1 MALSA
6 RKRQI
11 VDVEELGTSLL
22 EFVLVQ
28 RHELLSCD
36 CLDGITD
43 GSGGHVEDECR
54 TGVDTYRGVS
64 RRKSC
69 NSVRA

>member
-1 MALSA
+1 MLKS
-6 RKRQI
+6 
-11 VDVEELGTSLL
+11 LGPASWSLYWSNA
-22 EFVLVQ
+22 
-28 RHELLSCD
+28 HELLSCD